1 MLNKYS
7 QIIISILKEKS
18 IWNIVFFILI
28 FPYYLYLIKQ
38 NSFILFSYF
47 NLIWTIIFFSYFIYT
62 FRKSFS
68 LYQIPVSFFLGSVLF
83 MKVTAGNTIP
93 SWIVILFLT
102 LSMFITQEVIS
113 YREFVKF
120 EFSKEIILSN
130 IVLSNFI
137 LYSYLFGSIF
147 VNNLNSF
154 ILAIICFIYNT
165 NIFIFFFH
173 MYNLRKNF
181 ILSLFISFI
190 TVQLF
195 VVLRLMPYSHLTL
208 SILLNIFVIFS
219 IISCK
224 DIYLKKI
231 SLMELLTRTVI
242 FVVIIIIILFT
253 ANKTVI

>member
-1 MLNKYS
+1 VSNKYN
-7 QIIISILKEKS
+7 QIVISILKEKS
-18 IWNIVFFILI
+18 FWNIIFFIII

-38 NSFILFSYF
+38 NSFILLSFS
-47 NLIWTIIFFSYFIYT
+47 NLIWVILFFGYFIYT
-62 FRKSFS
+62 FQKTFS

-83 MKVTAGNTIP
+83 LKVTAGNTIP
-93 SWIVILFLT
+93 SWLVILFLT
-102 LSMFITQEVIS
+102 ISMFIIQEVIS
-113 YREFVKF
+113 FKEFVKF

-137 LYSYLFGSIF
+137 FYSYLFGSIF

-154 ILAIICFIYNT
+154 HLAIICFIYNT
-165 NIFIFFFH
+165 NIFMFFFH
-173 MYNLRKNF
+173 MYNMKKNF

-190 TVQLF
+190 TMQLF

-242 FVVIIIIILFT
+242 FVIIIIIIVFT